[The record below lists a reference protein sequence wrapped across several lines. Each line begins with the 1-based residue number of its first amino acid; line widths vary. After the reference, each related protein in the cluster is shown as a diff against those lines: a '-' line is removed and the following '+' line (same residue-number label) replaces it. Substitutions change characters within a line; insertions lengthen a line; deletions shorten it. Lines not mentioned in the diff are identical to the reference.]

1 MSEEVELGFRDWL
14 LKISERLQLILL
26 NIKEKRNLTDSD
38 WDVLESFLGIY
49 REGIMP
55 FYQNKLKLDV
65 QNITETGLFDTSTSD
80 TGNGIQF
87 DYTLSNDKNIE
98 K

>member
-1 MSEEVELGFRDWL
+1 MSEEVELGFRDWV
-14 LKISERLQLILL
+14 SRVNERLTLILL
-26 NIKEKRNLTDSD
+26 NIKEKRDLTEADR
-38 WDVLESFLGIY
+38 DVLESFLGIY